1 MVGVLTKVGKE
12 SSISGSLILLQVVA
26 TRKMA
31 SHHFG
36 LDSNVKDLNAKQM
49 LENMY
54 NTKFFWIKTCDGD
67 WSIQQHGNISFED
80 PKFLGLM
87 DQKSRKIGGVYK
99 IPLPLN
105 CRLVKLPNNRNL
117 AEKRLHCLKS
127 RSIETQNFLQIT
139 VGSWKI
145 FWLMDMQ
152 RNQQKNHLIDGHG
165 TFSIMGSVILT
176 TLKN

>member
-1 MVGVLTKVGKE
+1 MVGLLTKVGKE

-36 LDSNVKDLNAKQM
+36 LASNVKDVNAKQM

-54 NTKFFWIKTCDGD
+54 NTKFFESRLAMEIEVSSSMKD
-67 WSIQQHGNISFED
+67 ISFED

-87 DQKSRKIGGVYK
+87 DQKSRKIGEVYK

-117 AEKRLHCLKS
+117 AKKRLHCLKS
-127 RSIETQNFLQIT
+127 RYIETQNFLQIT
-139 VGSWKI
+139 AGSWKI
-145 FWLMDMQ
+145 CWLMDMQ

>member
-54 NTKFFWIKTCDGD
+54 NTKFF
-67 WSIQQHGNISFED
+67 
-80 PKFLGLM
+80 
-87 DQKSRKIGGVYK
+87 
-99 IPLPLN
+99 
-105 CRLVKLPNNRNL
+105 
-117 AEKRLHCLKS
+117 
-127 RSIETQNFLQIT
+127 
-139 VGSWKI
+139 
-145 FWLMDMQ
+145 
-152 RNQQKNHLIDGHG
+152 
-165 TFSIMGSVILT
+165 
-176 TLKN
+176 